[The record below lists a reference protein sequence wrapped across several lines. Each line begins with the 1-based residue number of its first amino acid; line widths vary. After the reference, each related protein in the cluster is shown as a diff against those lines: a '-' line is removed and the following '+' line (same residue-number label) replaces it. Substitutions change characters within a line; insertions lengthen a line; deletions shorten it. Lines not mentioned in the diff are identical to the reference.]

1 MQGSVWK
8 IGYKA
13 VRIGMTRWSVGLS
26 CGASSFNAC
35 SSKKTSQAKSN
46 RFFKSMKSG
55 DQIGKLTSNLCVGQN
70 IPMKEMSIPNK
81 PSHLDCHAF
90 PSRWT
95 NCFGHWDVFVKIEIH
110 IPHLINPS
118 FELLSPLA
126 FIELSS

>member
-1 MQGSVWK
+1 MLV
-8 IGYKA
+8 YLVVLA
-13 VRIGMTRWSVGLS
+13 VLMHVQVRR
-26 CGASSFNAC
+26 
-35 SSKKTSQAKSN
+35 QAKSN

-95 NCFGHWDVFVKIEIH
+95 NCFGHWDVLVKVEIH